1 MSVPKPVRRLHA
13 DTDESGVESL
23 AYVHEVLLLLVIT
36 SALASPIMSSSK
48 SDTGAGEPAAI
59 EVVAANSKKPTDRP
73 NDGRGD
79 TLGRLSVR
87 LSADG
92 ALWHENQALTVAE
105 LAERAR
111 ARKAVKLHL
120 QVDQQTPYTLL
131 QKTLKSLSDAGL
143 SVELS

>member
-36 SALASPIMSSSK
+36 SALASPMSSSK

-92 ALWHENQALTVAE
+92 VLWHENQTLVVTE
-105 LAERAR
+105 LANLAR
-111 ARKAVKLHL
+111 SRKAVKLLL
-120 QVDQQTPYTLL
+120 QVNEQTPYTLL
-131 QKTLKSLSDAGL
+131 QKTLKSLSEAGL
-143 SVELS
+143 TVELS

>member
-1 MSVPKPVRRLHA
+1 MNVSKPVRRLHA

-23 AYVHEVLLLLVIT
+23 SYLHEVLLLLVVT
-36 SALASPIMSSSK
+36 SVLTGPMPATK
-48 SDTGAGEPAAI
+48 SDAGSGETTAI

-73 NDGRGD
+73 NENRGD
-79 TLGRLSVR
+79 TLARLSAR

-92 ALWHENQALTVAE
+92 ALWHENQTLAVTE

-143 SVELS
+143 FVELS

>member
-13 DTDESGVESL
+13 DTDENGTESL

-36 SALASPIMSSSK
+36 SALASPMPATK
-48 SDTGAGEPAAI
+48 GDAGSGETAAI
-59 EVVAANSKKPTDRP
+59 EVVAASSKKPTDHP

-79 TLGRLSVR
+79 TLGRLSAR

>member
-1 MSVPKPVRRLHA
+1 MNVSKPVRRHA
-13 DTDESGVESL
+13 DTEESGVESL

-36 SALASPIMSSSK
+36 STLATSMPTTK
-48 SDTGAGEPAAI
+48 NDAGAGEPAAI
-59 EVVAANSKKPTDRP
+59 EVVAADSKKPADRP

-105 LAERAR
+105 LADRAR

-143 SVELS
+143 FVELS